1 MQKCKIQYKPFQQLD
16 DSRRIWESDARET
29 TWCNIDLKAIVWQSR
44 IHRIMIDLAQILF
57 VYVSPI
63 IVVTILLLL
72 NIAEI
77 YSIFRPKKKK
87 RIKSSVLAY
96 VLNLSISDVFVGFAI
111 IIAKLIFYIWKYT
124 NNSTSRLLFYVVRYY
139 LVRFSLFVS
148 VFSLITMT
156 LIRWLAVKHP
166 MNHQIFIRK

>member
-1 MQKCKIQYKPFQQLD
+1 
-16 DSRRIWESDARET
+16 
-29 TWCNIDLKAIVWQSR
+29 
-44 IHRIMIDLAQILF
+44 MIDLAQILF

-77 YSIFRPKKKK
+77 YSIFRPKKN

-96 VLNLSISDVFVGFAI
+96 VFNLSISDVFLGFAI

>member
-1 MQKCKIQYKPFQQLD
+1 
-16 DSRRIWESDARET
+16 
-29 TWCNIDLKAIVWQSR
+29 
-44 IHRIMIDLAQILF
+44 MIDLAQILF

-96 VLNLSISDVFVGFAI
+96 VLNLSLSISDVFVGFAI

>member
-1 MQKCKIQYKPFQQLD
+1 
-16 DSRRIWESDARET
+16 
-29 TWCNIDLKAIVWQSR
+29 
-44 IHRIMIDLAQILF
+44 MIDLAQILF

-77 YSIFRPKKKK
+77 YSIFRPKKN

-96 VLNLSISDVFVGFAI
+96 VFNLSISDVFVGFAI

-124 NNSTSRLLFYVVRYY
+124 NNSTSRLRFCVVRYY
-139 LVRFSLFVS
+139 LVRFSLLVS
-148 VFSLITMT
+148 VFSLIAMT
-156 LIRWLAVKHP
+156 LIRWLALSI
-166 MNHQIFIRK
+166 Q

>member
-1 MQKCKIQYKPFQQLD
+1 
-16 DSRRIWESDARET
+16 
-29 TWCNIDLKAIVWQSR
+29 
-44 IHRIMIDLAQILF
+44 MIDPAQILF

-124 NNSTSRLLFYVVRYY
+124 NNSTSGLLFYVVRY
-139 LVRFSLFVS
+139 
-148 VFSLITMT
+148 
-156 LIRWLAVKHP
+156 
-166 MNHQIFIRK
+166 

>member
-16 DSRRIWESDARET
+16 GSRRIWESDARET

-63 IVVTILLLL
+63 ILSNNTTTTKHCWNLFYI
-72 NIAEI
+72 
-77 YSIFRPKKKK
+77 STKKKK

-124 NNSTSRLLFYVVRYY
+124 NNSTSGLLFYVVRY
-139 LVRFSLFVS
+139 
-148 VFSLITMT
+148 
-156 LIRWLAVKHP
+156 
-166 MNHQIFIRK
+166 

>member
-1 MQKCKIQYKPFQQLD
+1 
-16 DSRRIWESDARET
+16 
-29 TWCNIDLKAIVWQSR
+29 
-44 IHRIMIDLAQILF
+44 MIDLAQILF

-63 IVVTILLLL
+63 IAVTMLLL
-72 NIAEI
+72 NFAEI
-77 YSIFRPKKKK
+77 CSIFRQKNK
-87 RIKSSVLAY
+87 ITSSAIAY